1 MRVVLQL
8 PILVFACGVLGRT
21 ITDSTGSAP
30 ADALFFVLYDDL
42 TDPETADLIPETI
55 SDLLVRP
62 YDLSN
67 PDDRILQLIPTLTE
81 LESMKIRL
89 MRNAKTEDDLRGILS
104 EDLYNRTRPFLS
116 LKPQPSHLLE
126 IRSRISADPD
136 VETEEEYV
144 EEKYHG
150 SSLKSSN
157 LARLYTEHV
166 HAGIIQSKDAGEPL
180 FLDHAGGFCALAEP
194 IGLSSSLFIERAVIG
209 DYSIGYGEGLIL
221 LRSYA
226 RSKSSDAITPLGVNP
241 IGIGNYLSTSAYRYY
256 RGAATSLRLDDIT
269 VDVFYSNRLVDA
281 TLSDTGT
288 VTSLSYTGYHRT
300 SSEQQRRQSTKQS
313 VSGGNILYSVTND
326 ERASLNISATGL
338 YLTYDRSVQST
349 DSLKTRFVGSDL
361 TAGSV
366 SWLALFGNYSF
377 RGELATSI
385 SDAAND
391 NAFTATLLAKP
402 FTKWEVAAN
411 FRLLPEGFLSPLG
424 GVFGDNASDVQNE
437 TGGYFGLRT
446 SIVDALT
453 LEGYA
458 DVSSRIQQTPTNENV
473 LATED
478 FRLRATW
485 ETTGSPFRLS
495 LESRYRI
502 REELTAVRSDT
513 IEPHSKLNLR
523 LRPAYDFSDRIQTSV
538 HAEFVQYSEPDI
550 PNALGY
556 LIGASVKYR
565 PIDPIRVAAS
575 SFFYTTDSYDS
586 RIYIT
591 EPEVPGAGGFTFLYG
606 NGVRYSF
613 LVSAV
618 VFEKLHLHAKFSE
631 SRFVSPSTDADQVNS
646 FLTLQ
651 AELRL

>member
-21 ITDSTGSAP
+21 ITDSTRSAP
-30 ADALFFVLYDDL
+30 ADAFYFVLYDDL
-42 TDPETADLIPETI
+42 TDPETVDLIPETI

-89 MRNAKTEDDLRGILS
+89 MRNAKTEDDLRRILS

-116 LKPQPSHLLE
+116 LTPQPSHALE
-126 IRSRISADPD
+126 LRSRLSADPD
-136 VETEEEYV
+136 VETDEEYV

-157 LARLYTEHV
+157 LARLYTEYIHGGV
-166 HAGIIQSKDAGEPL
+166 IQSKDAGEPL
-180 FLDHAGGFCALAEP
+180 FLDHAGGFCALAQP
-194 IGLSSSLFIERAVIG
+194 IGLSSSLSLERAVVG
-209 DYSIGYGEGLIL
+209 DFSVGYGEGLVL

-241 IGIGNYLSTSAYRYY
+241 IGIGNYLSTSAYRFY
-256 RGAATSLRLDDIT
+256 RGAATSLRLDNLT
-269 VDVFYSNRLVDA
+269 LDVFYSNRFIDA
-281 TLSDTGT
+281 TLSDTGSI
-288 VTSLSYTGYHRT
+288 TSLSYTGYHRT
-300 SSEQQRRQSTKQS
+300 ASEQERRQSTKQT
-313 VSGGNILYSVTND
+313 VSGGNILYAVIDNESAT
-326 ERASLNISATGL
+326 LNLSATGY
-338 YLTYDRSVQST
+338 YLRYDRSVLST

-361 TAGSV
+361 TAGSL

-377 RGELATSI
+377 RGEFARSI
-385 SDAAND
+385 SDASRD

-437 TGGYFGLRT
+437 TGGYLGLRT
-446 SIVDALT
+446 SSIEALT

-458 DVSSRIQQTPTNENV
+458 DISSRIQQTPTNENA
-473 LATED
+473 LATKD

-485 ETTGSPFRLS
+485 EASGSPFRVS
-495 LESRYRI
+495 LESSYRV
-502 REELTAVRSDT
+502 REVLTAVRSDT
-513 IEPHSKLNLR
+513 IEPHGKLNIR
-523 LRPAYDFSDRIQTSV
+523 LRPAYDFSDRLQASM
-538 HAEFVQYSEPDI
+538 HAEFVRYAEPDI
-550 PNALGY
+550 AAATGY
-556 LIGASVKYR
+556 LIGAVVKYR
-565 PIDPIRVAAS
+565 PVDPLRVAVS
-575 SFFYTTDSYDS
+575 SSIYSTDSYDS

-606 NGVRYSF
+606 DGVRYSF
-613 LVSAV
+613 LLSAV
-618 VFEKLHLHAKFSE
+618 LFEKLHLHAKFSE
-631 SRFVSPSTDADQVNS
+631 SRFFSPSTNADEVNS